1 MLQLLSDSAVEIW
14 DYLSGKNSHPEIVL
28 VSLQQNG
35 IFGKREDF
43 QGAN

>member
-1 MLQLLSDSAVEIW
+1 MHHGVYLILQWRPAILSQGE
-14 DYLSGKNSHPEIVL
+14 EIVL

>member
-1 MLQLLSDSAVEIW
+1 MISRGE
-14 DYLSGKNSHPEIVL
+14 EIVL